1 MKTVKDACAL
11 QPNALSITLSDQVE
25 QLDALIEA
33 EGGGEA
39 FFERTWITQGMETLI
54 SEGTARLAGAS
65 SNAIFHLKQAMGG
78 GKTHLLIGFGLLARH
93 PELRAARCPHISHI
107 NDFSSAN
114 IAAFNGRNTPK
125 EFFWGTV
132 ANQLG
137 KGELFKEFWAAGPKA
152 PDESDWLHL
161 FEGDEPI
168 LILLDEMP
176 PYFDYL
182 NTQAVG
188 NGTVADIALRAFAGL
203 LTAAGRRR
211 NVCVVI
217 SDLAAAYTGGTA
229 IINRALDNARA
240 ELGRQ
245 ERPIM
250 PVDLATGE
258 VYDILRKRLFAALPD
273 HAVIGDVAAA
283 YGRKLE
289 EAAKAKTAGR
299 GAEAIAD
306 HIAHTYPFHPELKHI
321 IALFKENEQFKQ
333 TRGLIELISRLLK
346 SVWERSANDVFLIGP
361 QHFDLSIP
369 AVRDKLTEISA
380 MRDVVAKDLWDVE
393 SSAHAQLIDLEAGSD
408 AGTQVGSLL
417 FSASLSTAVN
427 AVKGL
432 TREEMVECL
441 VSPLTEPSAYL
452 AAFDALE
459 NKAWY
464 LHHTPEGRY
473 YFDRQENLTKLL
485 EQLATEAP
493 QPLIDEVIDKRLREM
508 FDPSRKTAYGEVI
521 PLPRLADV
529 ADRVRHGRILI
540 IVNPDLRMPPEEVQR
555 FFEGLSQKNNLCVL
569 TGGRT
574 SMASLD
580 QAARELYAAQRAEK
594 RIGQTHP
601 QREDLDRKLQTYEQF
616 LLSTVLSLF
625 DQVLFPVQRGDRPPE
640 LRAKP
645 LDQTRDTN
653 QPFKGEEQIE
663 KTLTTDPL
671 KLYLDVE
678 AEFDPIRDRAEDL
691 LWPANQDEARWTDV
705 VDRYAEQ
712 AGMPWLPPKGLDHV
726 KSLALS
732 RGRWEDLGNGYISK
746 RPKRKSTSVQVVP
759 DGEPDDT
766 GRIRLR
772 VSALNAGP
780 APRIHYAEGGAATVD
795 SRRLTDL
802 TYETAALRVTFLAV
816 DPSGQHETGAPVTW
830 ENTLVLRNRLFSD
843 NGKRKV
849 ELLVAPT
856 GAIRYTLDG
865 SEPRDGHAY
874 TEPVAIGDEAVLLRA
889 FAEADGLEAKADF
902 RFPAKGE
909 KGPRIEPAK
918 PARLSPKAPLKFDS
932 RAQTFAGLSA
942 AKDAQVTFENVTV
955 TAGQGE
961 QMIAL
966 QVGKVEVDAPFIE
979 QVLSKLLDRFAPD
992 TAVVMSF
999 RQASFR
1005 TGHDLVA
1012 FAGQF
1017 DFELRPGEVEQ

>member
-1 MKTVKDACAL
+1 MKTVRDACSL

-25 QLDALIEA
+25 QLDALIDM

-39 FFERTWITQGMETLI
+39 FFERTWITEGMETLI
-54 SEGTARLAGAS
+54 SEGIARLAGAS

-78 GKTHLLIGFGLLARH
+78 GKTHLLIGFGLLARY
-93 PELRAARCPHISHI
+93 PALRASRCPHISHI
-107 NDFSSAN
+107 KDFGSAN
-114 IAAFNGRNTPK
+114 IAAFNGRNTPR

-137 KGELFKEFWAAGPKA
+137 KGEVFREFWAAGPKA
-152 PDESDWLHL
+152 PDESDWLRL
-161 FEGDEPI
+161 FEGEEPI

-176 PYFDYL
+176 PYFHYL
-182 NTQAVG
+182 NTQPVG

-203 LTAAGRRR
+203 LTAAGKKR

-217 SDLAAAYTGGTA
+217 SDLAAAYSGGTA
-229 IINRALDNARA
+229 IINRALDDARA

-245 ERPIM
+245 ERSLT

-258 VYDILRKRLFAALPD
+258 IYDILRTRLFVSLPD
-273 HAVIGDVAAA
+273 RAVIDDIAAA

-299 GAEAIAD
+299 GAEAIAA
-306 HIAHTYPFHPELKHI
+306 HIAQTYPFHPELKHV

-346 SVWERSANDVFLIGP
+346 SVWERPANDVFLIGA

-369 AVRDKLTEISA
+369 AVRDKMSEFSA
-380 MRDVVAKDLWDVE
+380 MRDVIAKDLWDAQ
-393 SSAHAQLIDLEAGSD
+393 SSAHAQLIDLEAGSE
-408 AGTQVGSLL
+408 AATQVGSLL
-417 FSASLSTAVN
+417 FSASMSTAVN

-452 AAFDALE
+452 AAFDVMEGA
-459 NKAWY
+459 AWY

-485 EQLATEAP
+485 QELATDAP
-493 QPLIDEVIDKRLREM
+493 QPLIDELVDRRLREM
-508 FDPSRKTAYGEVI
+508 FEPSRKTVYDDVI
-521 PLPRLADV
+521 ALPRLADV
-529 ADRVRHGRILI
+529 ADQVRHGRVLI
-540 IVNPDLRMPPEEVQR
+540 IVNPDSRMPPEEVQR

-574 SMASLD
+574 AMASLD
-580 QAARELYAAQRAEK
+580 QAARELYAAQRADK
-594 RIGQTHP
+594 RIGSTHP
-601 QREDLDRKLQTYEQF
+601 QRDELDRKHQAYEQYF
-616 LLSTVLSLF
+616 LSTARSLF
-625 DQVLFPVQRGDRPPE
+625 DQVLFPVQRAGRPPE

-645 LDQTRDTN
+645 LDQTWDTS
-653 QPFKGEEQIE
+653 QPFNGEEQIE
-663 KTLTTDPL
+663 KTLTADPL

-678 AEFDPIRDRAEDL
+678 AEFDAIRDRAEDL
-691 LWPANQDEARWTDV
+691 LWPQNQEEARWTDI

-726 KSLALS
+726 KRLALS
-732 RGRWEDLGNGYISK
+732 RGLWEDLGNGYITK
-746 RPKRKSTSVQVVP
+746 RPKRKSTSVQVVA
-759 DGEPDDT
+759 DNEPDDA
-766 GRIRLR
+766 GNVRLR

-780 APRIHYAEGGAATVD
+780 APRIHYAEGGAVTVD
-795 SRRLTDL
+795 SPRLTDP
-802 TYETAALRVTFLAV
+802 TYETAALRVSFLAV
-816 DPSGQHETGAPVTW
+816 DPSAQHETGDAFTW
-830 ENTLVLRNRLFSD
+830 ENTLVLRNRLLSD
-843 NGKRKV
+843 NGARKV

-856 GAIRYTLDG
+856 GAVRYTLDG
-865 SEPRDGHAY
+865 SEPREGLAY
-874 TEPVAIGDEAVLLRA
+874 TEPVAIGDGEVLLRA
-889 FAEADGLEAKADF
+889 FAEADGLETKTDF
-902 RFPAKGE
+902 RFPAKGQ
-909 KGPRIEPAK
+909 KGAPIEAAK
-918 PARLSPKAPLKFDS
+918 PARLSPKTPLNFDS
-932 RAQTFAGLSA
+932 RARTFAGLSA
-942 AKDAQVTFENVTV
+942 AKDAHATFENVTV
-955 TAGQGE
+955 TVGQGDE
-961 QMIAL
+961 MIRL
-966 QVGKVEVDAPFIE
+966 TVGKVEVDAPFIE
-979 QVLSKLLDRFAPD
+979 EMLTKLLERFAPD

-999 RQASFR
+999 RQAGFR
-1005 TGHDLVA
+1005 TGHDLTA